1 MKFSV
6 ITVTMND
13 EIGLQNTLKSL
24 SKFDKNLYQHIVV
37 DGGSKDQTLKVLQGY
52 NSRIDIWISETDKG
66 IYDAMNKGIKLVDN
80 PENIVSFLNSGD
92 LALDDYF
99 SEPKK
104 CFLKNSKIDYCYG
117 GIILTGKNHE
127 SLFLPKI
134 LRSNSEYLQRMPFP
148 HPSLFVK
155 KYIFLKI
162 GDFNL
167 KKKITAD
174 HEWCVRLIKSKTSGL
189 RFDCPVVRFQ
199 LGGISLKFNSQ
210 LEVFQTAKSNGRNVL
225 IASLFF
231 FRQIITHFYYILKS
245 KI

>member
-1 MKFSV
+1 MKPSV

-37 DGGSKDQTLKVLQGY
+37 DGGSRDQTLKVLQDY
-52 NSRIDIWISETDKG
+52 NSRIDIWISEKDKG

-99 SEPKK
+99 TEPKK
-104 CFLKNSKIDYCYG
+104 CFLKNPKIDYCYG
-117 GIILTGKNHE
+117 GIILIGKNHE
-127 SLFLPKI
+127 SMFLPKI

-148 HPSLFVK
+148 HPALFVK

-174 HEWCVRLIKSKTSGL
+174 HEWCVRLIKSESFGL
-189 RFDCPVVRFQ
+189 RFDRYVVRFQ
-199 LGGISLKFNSQ
+199 LGGISLRLNSQ
-210 LEVFQTAKSNGRNVL
+210 LEVFQTAKFNGRNAL

-231 FRQIITHFYYILKS
+231 FRQMITHFYYILKS